1 MVRDHRS
8 RYGGEST
15 SARDSKR
22 SESTAIF
29 SCRTVHHTFYLFTQF
44 VLQSFELEIYHN
56 WRSSLNISG
65 TVSLSLSSL
74 TLALV
79 SLYEA
84 SVIQNGVLEMTEVQ
98 TLELQQNDVTELQGL
113 WDPIIHIESQLT
125 QDDLIREIAKRL
137 SEFLLSRGIFEQF
150 CKILPSF
157 GPPRHPKRSHRRDKS
172 GRKSFATEVGSITS
186 RPAAQMPILSLT
198 SRPQEAG
205 RKKSH
210 SAEAHEER
218 PSNSAGKITPNRRG
232 SAQRLR
238 SRKIARLPSRMFRED
253 RTQMNTH
260 ETPQQRVLERL
271 QRTSEQAT
279 EAAIE
284 SRYYKLTLYCQIKN
298 IEEKLYD
305 SGKSTSGVSFRTKAL
320 REWINETR
328 CSELQEDDVK
338 SWRDEGEKW
347 KKLCDKFTP
356 GILEVS
362 HEALDASIEERGIN
376 HLIFLTEFS
385 PSLRSKCL
393 TLSGIAQTRM
403 REYSL
408 EEHLDESLL
417 AKLLLPRNNP
427 RFEKI
432 RVLEAMVVNEQT
444 KEKEND
450 RAQRSD
456 QEQNIDI
463 EQEDMKLIAEAEQLF
478 SRQVAIAEYDH
489 KAVGYILPYR
499 HTGVWHCMFRSS
511 DLILVISVT
520 ASRKMKAV
528 NKNLQTNVITVK
540 RDDVQSLPI
549 IIQREDFIPIIRCED
564 CKKYYGVIELLD
576 PCWWT
581 QYASCVLVSN
591 RQDSPDSVDDD
602 VRTKQESAKRKHPT
616 NDALA
621 DLEYDLPRMKR
632 SRLP

>member
-1 MVRDHRS
+1 MKNDPRTLLGKLRPIDVVQLRGCGLEKLLDF
-8 RYGGEST
+8 RYRYNIPDEILFQYYEG
-15 SARDSKR
+15 AR
-22 SESTAIF
+22 
-29 SCRTVHHTFYLFTQF
+29 
-44 VLQSFELEIYHN
+44 
-56 WRSSLNISG
+56 SLNH
-65 TVSLSLSSL
+65 
-74 TLALV
+74 A
-79 SLYEA
+79 
-84 SVIQNGVLEMTEVQ
+84 N
-98 TLELQQNDVTELQGL
+98 
-113 WDPIIHIESQLT
+113 HIPP
-125 QDDLIREIAKRL
+125 
-137 SEFLLSRGIFEQF
+137 
-150 CKILPSF
+150 LP
-157 GPPRHPKRSHRRDKS
+157 K
-172 GRKSFATEVGSITS
+172 
-186 RPAAQMPILSLT
+186 
-198 SRPQEAG
+198 
-205 RKKSH
+205 
-210 SAEAHEER
+210 
-218 PSNSAGKITPNRRG
+218 
-232 SAQRLR
+232 
-238 SRKIARLPSRMFRED
+238 SRMFRED

-362 HEALDASIEERGIN
+362 HEALDASASAEKQSKIRESASK
-376 HLIFLTEFS
+376 LFKALTQ
-385 PSLRSKCL
+385 L
-393 TLSGIAQTRM
+393 TVCGP
-403 REYSL
+403 E
-408 EEHLDESLL
+408 
-417 AKLLLPRNNP
+417 
-427 RFEKI
+427 I

-478 SRQVAIAEYDH
+478 SRQ
-489 KAVGYILPYR
+489 
-499 HTGVWHCMFRSS
+499 
-511 DLILVISVT
+511 
-520 ASRKMKAV
+520 
-528 NKNLQTNVITVK
+528 
-540 RDDVQSLPI
+540 

-602 VRTKQESAKRKHPT
+602 QESAKRKHPT